1 MQLSCLPVSF
11 FDAILAGRMSV
22 AQWAAAGQ
30 AAGLDAV
37 DLSILFIPDR
47 SPATAARLRRE
58 IEHLGMRVTMVTS
71 YPDFTHPDAGQRER
85 ELEQA
90 QNTVAV
96 AQALGAQLLRVT
108 AGQAHPQTSRADGVA
123 WAAAGLTQLAERT
136 RGSGVTL
143 VYENHAKPGAW
154 TYTDFSQPP
163 ELFLEIVRRTAEA
176 GLGVNFDTGNA
187 TAFAD
192 DPCALLSQVIDRVAS
207 VHAADTAVHGELKP
221 VLLGTGLTPF
231 AALFRQLRQ
240 HGFDGWVCM
249 EEASMQGQAGVVAA
263 AHFVR
268 ACWQTAGAPV
278 QLESES
284 R

>member
-11 FDAILAGRMSV
+11 FNDILAGRMSV
-22 AQWAAAGQ
+22 AQWAAMGQ
-30 AAGLDAV
+30 AAGLDAI

-47 SPATAARLRRE
+47 SPATAARLRQE
-58 IEHLGMRVTMVTS
+58 IEHLGMRVAMVTS
-71 YPDFTHPDAGQRER
+71 YPDFTHPDAAQRER
-85 ELEQA
+85 ELELA
-90 QNTVAV
+90 VNTVRV
-96 AQALGAQLLRVT
+96 AQAIGAQLLRVT
-108 AGQAHPQTSRADGVA
+108 AGQAHPETSRADGVS
-123 WAAAGLTQLAERT
+123 WAAAGLTQLVERT

-143 VYENHAKPGAW
+143 VYENHAKPSPW

-163 ELFLEIVRRTAEA
+163 ELFLEVVRRTANT
-176 GLGVNFDTGNA
+176 GLGVNFDTANA

-192 DPCALLSQVIDRVAS
+192 DPCALLRQVIDRVTS
-207 VHAADTAVHGELKP
+207 LHAADTALHGELKH

-263 AHFVR
+263 AQFVR
-268 ACWQTAGAPV
+268 ACWQTALAPV